1 MNPAASRLGQGVNPA
16 HGILM
21 FVVAV
26 SIFPM
31 LDAIAK
37 TLAVH
42 YPVVQITWARYG
54 FQTLA
59 LLAYFFVFLRRP
71 LSVIR
76 TRRLR
81 LQLLR
86 GSIMIGSNILFIS
99 GLKYLPLA
107 DATAILFV
115 SPLLVAVMSVPLLGE
130 TVGHRRWIAIG
141 IGLVGM
147 LVVIRPGMG
156 VFGLPALFPFSVA
169 CLYAVYQITTRS
181 LAATDHPYTT
191 IFYTSITGL
200 LAVSVVVPFNWVSPT
215 AIDWGWMAVMGG
227 MGVVG
232 HFILI
237 KAFDYA
243 EASALAP
250 YNYFQIVSSVTCGYL
265 VFGDFPDSWTFLGA
279 GVIVASGLYV
289 AYRERMARGATQDL

>member
-1 MNPAASRLGQGVNPA
+1 MTQAPSRLGQGVNPT

-21 FVVAV
+21 FVAAV

-37 TLAVH
+37 TLAAQ
-42 YPVVQITWARYG
+42 YPVVQITWARYS

-59 LLAYFFVFLRRP
+59 LVAYFFVFLRHP
-71 LSVIR
+71 FSVLR

-81 LQLLR
+81 MQVLR
-86 GSIMIGSNILFIS
+86 GSIMIGSNLLFIS
-99 GLKYLPLA
+99 GLKYMPLA

-115 SPLLVAVMSVPLLGE
+115 SPLLVAILSVPLLGE
-130 TVGHRRWIAIG
+130 TVGLRRWIAIG

-147 LVVIRPGMG
+147 LIVIRPGLG

-200 LAVSVVVPFNWVSPT
+200 LAASVLVPFDWVPPT
-215 AIDWGWMAVMGG
+215 ALDWGWMAVMGG
-227 MGVVG
+227 MGVFG

-289 AYRERMARGATQDL
+289 AYRERMARGATRNL